1 MAQFLGTANPL
12 TPTGIGLATS
22 QLGVTAAQL
31 WAVIQV
37 ETGGCG
43 FLPDRRPEILFEHRL
58 FQKATNGRFDRDAPD
73 LSNSGHNYGAAGAH
87 QYDRLERAMALGGPD
102 IADAALKSTSW
113 GLGQVLGSNA
123 TSVGFPSVQTM
134 VEAMT
139 GSEDAQLQAVVAFIM
154 NNNLQHALSGDDFPN
169 FARGYN
175 GPNFAQNHYDRQL
188 AAAKAKFVNGGLP
201 DLTVRTGQVLLL
213 FLKLDPGRIDGV
225 MGPRTRSALS
235 AALGPSSR
243 AAETTEQATE
253 ITEDVVTQLRAM
265 LTSV

>member
-1 MAQFLGTANPL
+1 MSQFLGNAAPL
-12 TPTGIGLATS
+12 TSTGVGQATD

-58 FQKATNGRFDRDAPD
+58 FQKATNGRFDSDAPD

-87 QYDRLERAMALGGPD
+87 QYDRLESAMALGGPD
-102 IADAALKSTSW
+102 IADAALKCTSW

-123 TSVGFPSVQTM
+123 TSVGFPNVQKM

-139 GSEDAQLQAVVAFIM
+139 GSEDAQLQAMVTFIM
-154 NNNLQHALSGDDFPN
+154 NNNLQRALSGDDFPT

-188 AAAKAKFVNGGLP
+188 AAANAKFVNGGLP
-201 DLTVRTGQVLLL
+201 DLTVRTGQVLLR
-213 FLKLDPGRIDGV
+213 FLGHDPGRIDGI
-225 MGPRTRSALS
+225 MGSRTRSALS
-235 AALGPSSR
+235 GALGPSI
-243 AAETTEQATE
+243 AAVNEMT
-253 ITEDVVTQLRAM
+253 ITEDVVAQLQERLAHM
-265 LTSV
+265 